1 MKYYKVKVKWEL
13 IKHALATPPVLNDEV
28 YEWLED
34 NKVFGW
40 TIIYAGV
47 DPLDLRQNYI
57 NFTNTTDAM
66 LFQLRWS

>member
-1 MKYYKVKVKWEL
+1 MKCYKVKVKCEL
-13 IKHALATPPVLNDEV
+13 IKAALARPPILIDEV

-34 NKVFGW
+34 NKLFGW

-57 NFTNTTDAM
+57 HFTNSTDAM
-66 LFQLRWS
+66 LFTLRWS